1 MSSIDTELNIIRTAR
16 YGKDNRKAIHDAL
29 LRCWSEGSGDAVGMM
44 TGIYDTNGNGRVD
57 DTEKLGGKA
66 PSEMQLKKD
75 MTLSSGIDPESKAFR
90 PVYQQVI
97 LSAAGWSSSEPYQ
110 QTVTAAPCRTKD
122 NTVFVL
128 PAQGMTKA
136 QFDALSKAQ
145 ITVLSQAAG
154 ILTLAAYG
162 TKPTTDIPIDVI
174 GLG

>member
-1 MSSIDTELNIIRTAR
+1 MSSIDTELNTIRTAR

-29 LRCWSEGSGDAVGMM
+29 SRCWSEGTGDAEGMM
-44 TGIYDTNGNGRVD
+44 TGIYDSNGNGRAD

-75 MTLSSGIDPESKAFR
+75 MDLSSGIGPESKAFR
-90 PVYQQVI
+90 PVYRQVT
-97 LSAAGWSSSEPYQ
+97 LTAAGWSSSAPYQ
-110 QTVTAAPCRTKD
+110 QTVTAASCRTED

-145 ITVLSQAAG
+145 IAVLSRAAG
-154 ILTLAAYG
+154 RLTLAAYG

>member
-1 MSSIDTELNIIRTAR
+1 MELNTIRTAR

-29 LRCWSEGSGDAVGMM
+29 SRCWSEGSGDAVSMM
-44 TGIYDTNGNGRVD
+44 TGIYDTNGNGRAD
-57 DTEKLGGKA
+57 DTEKLGGKT

-75 MTLSSGIDPESKAFR
+75 MDLSSGVDLESKAFR
-90 PVYQQVI
+90 PVYQRVN
-97 LSAAGWSSSEPYQ
+97 LTAEGWSSSEPCR
-110 QTVTAAPCRTKD
+110 QTVMAASCRTKD

-128 PAQGMTKA
+128 PAQGMTKV

-145 ITVLSQAAG
+145 IAVLSRAAG
-154 ILTLAAYG
+154 SLTFAAYG

>member
-29 LRCWSEGSGDAVGMM
+29 SRCWSAGSGDAVGMM
-44 TGIYDTNGNGRVD
+44 TGIYDTNGNGRAD
-57 DTEKLGGKA
+57 DTEKLGGKV
-66 PSEMQLKKD
+66 PSEMQLKKG
-75 MTLSSGIDPESKAFR
+75 MNLSSGVGLESKAFR
-90 PVYQQVI
+90 PVYQQVS
-97 LSAAGWSSSEPYQ
+97 LTASGWSSSEPYQ
-110 QTVTAAPCRTKD
+110 QTVMTASCRTND

-145 ITVLSQAAG
+145 IAVLSQAAG
-154 ILTLAAYG
+154 NLTLAAYG
-162 TKPTTDIPIDVI
+162 TKPTIDIPIDVI